1 MDRYAARS
9 KKRTYFRQEKNDHF
23 LPLLRLYSLF
33 ICLESNTIPPH
44 TENLLTWLAPASAVL
59 GNVKD
64 PLSHFEFPVMDI
76 GKQLASVS
84 KDNLPF
90 DQSCTR
96 L

>member
-1 MDRYAARS
+1 M
-9 KKRTYFRQEKNDHF
+9 
-23 LPLLRLYSLF
+23 
-33 ICLESNTIPPH
+33 ESETIPLRA
-44 TENLLTWLAPASAVL
+44 ENLPAQPAPASAVL